1 MIGLFLLILGWWGL
15 GKKMKRVVKQ
25 QNSLWERLK
34 SWVQNSPP
42 VRNRD
47 LGLISLGLF
56 IMLVGVGAVLPVRT
70 IYAREHGST
79 LAELGMMASGYLL
92 GQFIFQLPGGWLS
105 DRWGRK
111 PLLVVGI
118 VVSGLIS
125 FLFLANDNP
134 WYFIALRFI
143 EGAAS
148 GALVPAANAYVI
160 DVVPAKER
168 GAAFGWVGAANSA
181 GFMLGPA
188 IGGIMSDWLGYVA
201 PFLFGGITSLATAA
215 FLMAK
220 MSNKKPTVGTVEA
233 KDSVAA
239 GEGSAASES
248 EGRNSKAVPPQV
260 FWAALISALVI
271 FIAAGFGDG
280 LFISIWSIWL
290 NDLHASNSYIG
301 LTFIIFSLPLMVLMP
316 ITGKLADRYR
326 LLPLIVIPGLLLSM
340 VYLSYAVTT
349 NLLVILLMGLL
360 EGSLM
365 AVSIPAITAF
375 TANLSPAN
383 ARGKLQGIISTTRTS
398 AGFVSSML
406 VAILYGIN
414 MGFPFVML
422 AATQF
427 GLTLVGGAL
436 LWRVER
442 KTRRL
447 EAQKPTPTVMPVE
460 ARTGGASAVVGDAAR

>member
-1 MIGLFLLILGWWGL
+1 
-15 GKKMKRVVKQ
+15 
-25 QNSLWERLK
+25 
-34 SWVQNSPP
+34 
-42 VRNRD
+42 
-47 LGLISLGLF
+47 
-56 IMLVGVGAVLPVRT
+56 
-70 IYAREHGST
+70 
-79 LAELGMMASGYLL
+79 
-92 GQFIFQLPGGWLS
+92 
-105 DRWGRK
+105 
-111 PLLVVGI
+111 
-118 VVSGLIS
+118 
-125 FLFLANDNP
+125 
-134 WYFIALRFI
+134 
-143 EGAAS
+143 
-148 GALVPAANAYVI
+148 
-160 DVVPAKER
+160 
-168 GAAFGWVGAANSA
+168 
-181 GFMLGPA
+181 
-188 IGGIMSDWLGYVA
+188 
-201 PFLFGGITSLATAA
+201 
-215 FLMAK
+215 MAK
-220 MSNKKPTVGTVEA
+220 MSNKKPKIGSVEA
-233 KDSVAA
+233 TDSVDD
-239 GEGSAASES
+239 GGSAASES
-248 EGRNSKAVPPQV
+248 EGRNSKAVPPQL

-360 EGSLM
+360 EGSLL

-375 TANLSPAN
+375 TANLSPDN

-406 VAILYGIN
+406 VAVLYGMNI
-414 MGFPFVML
+414 GFPFVML

-447 EAQKPTPTVMPVE
+447 EAQKPTPMPTE